1 MPRFIGH
8 RNSGSTTFDKMSTD
22 MDYVRTISIIAFA
35 AVLGSAAVAL
45 QGCDAFTSCGP
56 DPDPSYNTV
65 DVKLSDVDKE
75 FFVATLN
82 TRFGQIW
89 PSGGLH
95 VLYGGKKLLVTGNSG
110 TKIQA
115 SGGGRYYYL
124 PDSTVSCSGNP
135 RDETLTCLAVSPGT
149 IATTDSQSEPI
160 GAARYT
166 LFRYSD
172 ERFAEPEI
180 LSVSRAQ
187 PLGDDKYSIRIV
199 GERVFS
205 SDGSYSMSWSQ
216 RITRRFVRD
225 THGQVAVEQ
234 LFAADPVEIVV
245 RDEKDGT
252 ESTTYAALSVEVVPE
267 NRPLIS
273 DTGTHAVFYF
283 ADGRYSSSGHNGV
296 VVDLRNPDIFL
307 SFERRIIALS
317 GSGIWVSEGSNSST
331 STFYDYEKPLNLAPT
346 VVERPSG
353 PLSFV
358 PGIADALVLT
368 SGGLY
373 RFDPDGGEPRKV
385 LDFND
390 IKDYARYPRA
400 ENEPF
405 GHIVSVTASAR
416 DPLTIHL
423 LVSFYH
429 SCGGSA

>member
-1 MPRFIGH
+1 M
-8 RNSGSTTFDKMSTD
+8 
-22 MDYVRTISIIAFA
+22 
-35 AVLGSAAVAL
+35 
-45 QGCDAFTSCGP
+45 
-56 DPDPSYNTV
+56 
-65 DVKLSDVDKE
+65 
-75 FFVATLN
+75 
-82 TRFGQIW
+82 
-89 PSGGLH
+89 
-95 VLYGGKKLLVTGNSG
+95 
-110 TKIQA
+110 
-115 SGGGRYYYL
+115 
-124 PDSTVSCSGNP
+124 
-135 RDETLTCLAVSPGT
+135 
-149 IATTDSQSEPI
+149 
-160 GAARYT
+160 
-166 LFRYSD
+166 
-172 ERFAEPEI
+172 
-180 LSVSRAQ
+180 
-187 PLGDDKYSIRIV
+187 
-199 GERVFS
+199 
-205 SDGSYSMSWSQ
+205 
-216 RITRRFVRD
+216 
-225 THGQVAVEQ
+225 
-234 LFAADPVEIVV
+234 
-245 RDEKDGT
+245 
-252 ESTTYAALSVEVVPE
+252 
-267 NRPLIS
+267 
-273 DTGTHAVFYF
+273 
-283 ADGRYSSSGHNGV
+283 